1 MEFNSLYNF
10 IAKEIREVGTA
21 FFTINQSINIIEIFV
36 LAILLIFL
44 YKKFIRGTNSE
55 NLVRGVFAL
64 VAMWFVSEILIK
76 FNLTIFGVFLKTM
89 VTVVT
94 FGLIVIFQPELR
106 KFLGYIGQG
115 NIIRRLF
122 FSKNDNCEKS
132 KKADIVKE
140 LIETIKYLSKFKI
153 GGLIVILPN
162 LAAGNFSDVG
172 TKINANISQELLLTI
187 FHPKTPLHDG
197 AVVILED
204 KILSA
209 GVLLPLT
216 EDPKLSWR
224 YGTRHR
230 AAIGVS
236 EVSECACIVV
246 SEETG
251 DVSIAMDG
259 VLKKYEDLGNLKTAI
274 ERILG
279 HSEPEEQSKLK
290 LNFDKVLTQSD
301 DKVGAVEGQ
310 KTE

>member
-1 MEFNSLYNF
+1 MEPNELQNI
-10 IAKEIREVGTA
+10 IAKQMQELSA
-21 FFTINQSINIIEIFV
+21 SFFGVNPTLGIIQVILLALV
-36 LAILLIFL
+36 LAYL
-44 YKKFIRGTNSE
+44 YIRFIRGTNSE

-64 VAMWFVSEILIK
+64 VLMWFLSEILIK
-76 FNLTIFGVFLKTM
+76 FNVIILGVFLKTT

-115 NIIRRLF
+115 HLIKRIL
-122 FSKNDNCEKS
+122 KKEKKEN
-132 KKADIVKE
+132 KKADVVKE

-172 TKINANISQELLLTI
+172 TKINADVSQELLLTI

-236 EVSECACIVV
+236 EVSECACIVI

-251 DVSIAMDG
+251 EVSIAMDG

-279 HSEPEEQSKLK
+279 HVEVEEAPKMK
-290 LNFDKVLTQSD
+290 LNFDKVLTKPDS
-301 DKVGAVEGQ
+301 KAVAAEGQ